1 MVTATPADRTAGLA
15 VTVPGSAGRRNG
27 RAGRARKTV
36 LLLVAAGAAAAVVQ
50 PAVAGLPHLPSPEV
64 DAVVGFALCLLP
76 VAWLVWV
83 LCSRSVS
90 TRRLLAVA
98 VVDLIVAL
106 MIARR
111 GWFAAAMPFQV
122 VAAAGL
128 GAVLAGQVA
137 VAWWLA
143 AFAGVAIVADAWSVF
158 LGPTRQVVEHAPQVL
173 DYVLVHF
180 TPVGGP
186 VAGLGLGMSD
196 LVFLA
201 LFLAGSRRLGLSVRR
216 GYAAMVASLVVTV
229 MLAVWWRPAV
239 PALPLLSLAF
249 LAANL
254 PRWAALLRRRGTVG
268 RTRLE

>member
-1 MVTATPADRTAGLA
+1 M
-15 VTVPGSAGRRNG
+15 TVPASVGRRNG

-50 PAVAGLPHLPSPEV
+50 PAVAGLPHLPSLEA
-64 DAVVGFALCLLP
+64 DAVVGFALCLIP

-90 TRRLLAVA
+90 TRRLLLVIGT
-98 VVDLIVAL
+98 DLVVAL
-106 MIARR
+106 VMAWR
-111 GWFAAAMPFQV
+111 GWSTAAVPFQV

-128 GAVLAGQVA
+128 GIVLAGQVA
-137 VAWWLA
+137 AAWWLA
-143 AFAGVAIVADAWSVF
+143 AFAVVAIAADAWSVF
-158 LGPTRQVVEHAPQVL
+158 LGPTKQVVEHAPQVL

-186 VAGLGLGMSD
+186 IAGLGLGMSD

-216 GYAAMVASLVVTV
+216 GYAAMVASLALTV
-229 MLAVWWRPAV
+229 ALAVTWKPAV

-249 LAANL
+249 LAVNL
-254 PRWAALLRRRGTVG
+254 PRWAELLRRRHASAG
-268 RTRLE
+268 RTRPE

>member
-1 MVTATPADRTAGLA
+1 MS
-15 VTVPGSAGRRNG
+15 VPPSVGRRNG
-27 RAGRARKTV
+27 RVGGARKTV
-36 LLLVAAGAAAAVVQ
+36 LLLLAAGAAAAVVQ
-50 PAVAGLPHLPSPEV
+50 RAVAGLPHLPSLGA

-90 TRRLLAVA
+90 TRRLLLVIA
-98 VVDLIVAL
+98 VDLVVAL
-106 MIARR
+106 VTAWR
-111 GWFAAAMPFQV
+111 GWSTAAVPFQV

-137 VAWWLA
+137 VVWWLA

-186 VAGLGLGMSD
+186 VGGLGLGMSD

-229 MLAVWWRPAV
+229 LLAVWWRPAV

-254 PRWAALLRRRGTVG
+254 PRWAALLRRRGTAG
-268 RTRLE
+268 PTRPE